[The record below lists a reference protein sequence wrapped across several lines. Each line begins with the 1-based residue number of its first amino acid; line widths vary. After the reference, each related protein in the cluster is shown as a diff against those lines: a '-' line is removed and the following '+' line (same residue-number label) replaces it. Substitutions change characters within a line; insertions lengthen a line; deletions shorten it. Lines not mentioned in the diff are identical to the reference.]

1 MHIPVLLREMLQY
14 LSPKDGGV
22 YVDATFGGGGYAS
35 AILDA
40 ADCKVIGIDRD
51 PDAIVRGEKLKTE
64 KYGDRLTLIQ
74 STFCDIDQV
83 ILEPVD
89 GLVFDYGVSSF
100 QLDEA
105 DRGFSFMRDGPLD
118 MRMSKDGLT
127 AAEVVNTYSEKDL
140 ADIIFHYGDEP
151 FSRSIARA
159 IVQDRAEQPYE
170 TTLQLAGLIRR
181 VVKRKDSID
190 SATKT
195 FQALRIFVNNELIE
209 IRDALQKSLKI
220 LKSDARLVGVTF
232 HSLEDRLLKRF
243 LIDNTFQILTK
254 PLAPSRAE
262 VLENPRSR
270 SAKLRAGTYTPQP
283 NMEGGY

>member
-1 MHIPVLLREMLQY
+1 MHVPVLLREMLQY
-14 LSPKDGGV
+14 LSPQNGGV

-35 AILDA
+35 AILDS

-51 PDAIVRGEKLKTE
+51 PDAIARGEKLKSE

-74 STFCDIDQV
+74 STFCSIDQV

-118 MRMSKDGLT
+118 MRMSKTGLT

-159 IVQDRAEQPYE
+159 IVQDRVEQPY
-170 TTLQLAGLIRR
+170 
-181 VVKRKDSID
+181 
-190 SATKT
+190 
-195 FQALRIFVNNELIE
+195 
-209 IRDALQKSLKI
+209 
-220 LKSDARLVGVTF
+220 
-232 HSLEDRLLKRF
+232 
-243 LIDNTFQILTK
+243 
-254 PLAPSRAE
+254 
-262 VLENPRSR
+262 
-270 SAKLRAGTYTPQP
+270 
-283 NMEGGY
+283 

>member
-1 MHIPVLLREMLQY
+1 MHVPVLLREMLQH
-14 LSPKDGGV
+14 LSPKDGGL

-40 ADCKVIGIDRD
+40 ANCRVIGIDRD
-51 PDAIVRGEKLKTE
+51 PDAIARGEKLKSQ

-83 ILEPVD
+83 LLEPVD

-118 MRMSKDGLT
+118 MRMSKNGLT
-127 AAEVVNTYSEKDL
+127 AAEVVNTYSEKNL

-151 FSRSIARA
+151 FSRAIARA
-159 IVQDRAEQPYE
+159 IVQDRVEQPFE

-181 VVKRKDSID
+181 IVKRKESID
-190 SATKT
+190 AATKT

-220 LKSDARLVGVTF
+220 LNPSARLVGVTF

-243 LIDNTFQILTK
+243 LIDNPFQILTK
-254 PLAPSRAE
+254 PLAPAHAE
-262 VLENPRSR
+262 VLANPRSR
-270 SAKLRAGTYTPQP
+270 SAKLRAGIYDPQSA
-283 NMEGGY
+283 NGGYF

>member
-1 MHIPVLLREMLQY
+1 MHVPVLLREMLQY
-14 LSPKDGGV
+14 LSPQNGGV

-35 AILDA
+35 AILDS

-51 PDAIVRGEKLKTE
+51 PDAIARGEKLKSE

-74 STFCDIDQV
+74 STFCSIDQV

-118 MRMSKDGLT
+118 MRMSKTGLT

-159 IVQDRAEQPYE
+159 IVQDRVEQPYE

-190 SATKT
+190 AATKT

-209 IRDALQKSLKI
+209 IRDALQQSLKI
-220 LKSDARLVGVTF
+220 LKSGAHLVGVTF

-262 VLENPRSR
+262 ILENSRSR
-270 SAKLRAGTYTPQP
+270 SAKLRAGIYTPQTHI
-283 NMEGGY
+283 GGDF

>member
-1 MHIPVLLREMLQY
+1 MHVPVLLREMLQH
-14 LSPKDGGV
+14 LSPKDGGL
-22 YVDATFGGGGYAS
+22 YVDATFGGGGYTS

-40 ADCKVIGIDRD
+40 ANCRVIGIDRD
-51 PDAIVRGEKLKTE
+51 PDAIARGEKLKSE
-64 KYGDRLTLIQ
+64 KYGERLTLIQ
-74 STFCDIDQV
+74 STFCAIDQV
-83 ILEPVD
+83 IVEPVD

-118 MRMSKDGLT
+118 MRMSKNGLT

-140 ADIIFHYGDEP
+140 AAIIFHYGDEP
-151 FSRSIARA
+151 FSRAIARA
-159 IVQDRAEQPYE
+159 IVQDRVEQPFE

-181 VVKRKDSID
+181 IVKRKDSID
-190 SATKT
+190 AATKT

-220 LKSDARLVGVTF
+220 LKPGARLVGVTF

-243 LIDNTFQILTK
+243 LIDNPFQILTK
-254 PLAPSRAE
+254 PLAPSHAE

-270 SAKLRAGTYTPQP
+270 SAKLRAGIYTPQSA
-283 NMEGGY
+283 NGGYC

>member
-1 MHIPVLLREMLQY
+1 MHVPVLLREMLQY
-14 LSPKDGGV
+14 LSPQNGGV

-35 AILDA
+35 AILDS

-51 PDAIVRGEKLKTE
+51 PDAIARGEKLKSE

-74 STFCDIDQV
+74 STFCAIDQV

-118 MRMSKDGLT
+118 MRMSKTGLT

-159 IVQDRAEQPYE
+159 IVQDRVEQPYE

-181 VVKRKDSID
+181 IVKRKDSID
-190 SATKT
+190 AATKT

-209 IRDALQKSLKI
+209 IRDALQQSLKI
-220 LKSDARLVGVTF
+220 LKSGAHLVGVTF

-262 VLENPRSR
+262 ILENSRSR
-270 SAKLRAGTYTPQP
+270 SAKLRAGIYTPQP
-283 NMEGGY
+283 HIGGDF

>member
-1 MHIPVLLREMLQY
+1 MHVPVLLREMLQH
-14 LSPKDGGV
+14 LSPQDGGL
-22 YVDATFGGGGYAS
+22 YIDATFGGGGYTS
-35 AILDA
+35 AILEA
-40 ADCKVIGIDRD
+40 ANCHVIAIDRD
-51 PDAIVRGEKLKTE
+51 PDAIARGEKLKSA

-74 STFCDIDQV
+74 STFCAIDQV
-83 ILEPVD
+83 IEEPVD

-105 DRGFSFMRDGPLD
+105 DRGFSFMREGPLD

-159 IVQDRAEQPYE
+159 IVHDRVEQPFE

-181 VVKRKDSID
+181 IVKRKDSID
-190 SATKT
+190 AATKT

-209 IRDALQKSLKI
+209 IRDALEKSLKI
-220 LKSDARLVGVTF
+220 LTPNARLVGVTF

-243 LIDNTFQILTK
+243 LIDNPFQILTK
-254 PLAPSRAE
+254 PLVPSHAE

-270 SAKLRAGTYTPQP
+270 SAKLRAGIYAPQLL
-283 NMEGGY
+283 NGGM

>member
-1 MHIPVLLREMLQY
+1 MHVPVLLREMLQY
-14 LSPKDGGV
+14 LSPKDGGL
-22 YVDATFGGGGYAS
+22 YVDGTFGGGGYTS

-40 ADCKVIGIDRD
+40 AHCRVISIDRD
-51 PDAIVRGEKLKTE
+51 PDAIARGQKLKSE

-74 STFCDIDQV
+74 SSFCDIDQ
-83 ILEPVD
+83 IIAEPVD
-89 GLVFDYGVSSF
+89 GLVLDFGVSSF

-151 FSRSIARA
+151 FSRAIARA
-159 IVQDRAEQPYE
+159 IVQDRTAQPFA
-170 TTLQLAGLIRR
+170 TTLQLASLIRR
-181 VVKRKDSID
+181 IVKRKDSID
-190 SATKT
+190 AATKT

-209 IRDALQKSLKI
+209 IRDVLQKSLKI
-220 LKSDARLVGVTF
+220 LKSNARLVGVTF

-243 LIDNTFQILTK
+243 LLDNPFQILTK
-254 PLAPSRAE
+254 PLASSHAE
-262 VLENPRSR
+262 ISNNPRSR
-270 SAKLRAGTYTPQP
+270 SAKLRAGLYAPQSA
-283 NMEGGY
+283 MGRCD

>member
-1 MHIPVLLREMLQY
+1 MHVPVLLREMLQH
-14 LSPKDGGV
+14 LSPKDGGL

-35 AILDA
+35 AILEA
-40 ADCKVIGIDRD
+40 ANCRVIGIDRD
-51 PDAIVRGEKLKTE
+51 PDAIARGKKLKSE

-83 ILEPVD
+83 LTEPVD

-151 FSRSIARA
+151 FSRAIARA
-159 IVQDRAEQPYE
+159 IVQDRVEQPFE
-170 TTLQLAGLIRR
+170 TTLQFAGLIRR
-181 VVKRKDSID
+181 IVKRKESID
-190 SATKT
+190 AATKT

-220 LKSDARLVGVTF
+220 LKPGAHLVGVTF

-243 LIDNTFQILTK
+243 LIDNPFQILTK
-254 PLAPSRAE
+254 PLAPAHAE
-262 VLENPRSR
+262 VLANPRSR
-270 SAKLRAGTYTPQP
+270 SAKLRAGIYDPQSA
-283 NMEGGY
+283 NGGYC

>member
-1 MHIPVLLREMLQY
+1 MHVPVLLREMLQY
-14 LSPKDGGV
+14 LSPQNGGV

-35 AILDA
+35 AILDS

-51 PDAIVRGEKLKTE
+51 PDAIARGEKLKSE

-74 STFCDIDQV
+74 STFCSIDQV

-118 MRMSKDGLT
+118 MRMSKTGLT

-159 IVQDRAEQPYE
+159 IVQDRVEQPYE

-190 SATKT
+190 AATKT

-209 IRDALQKSLKI
+209 IRDALQQSLKI
-220 LKSDARLVGVTF
+220 LKSGAHLVGVTF

-262 VLENPRSR
+262 ILENSRSR
-270 SAKLRAGTYTPQP
+270 SAKLRAGIYTPQP
-283 NMEGGY
+283 HIGGDF